1 MTNKKYLLGL
11 LIVTLF
17 VSCDKKPNDRYIDFG
32 GKKQHILDL
41 GEGEPTVV
49 FITGMNC
56 GLQFFDSVQR
66 EVSKLTRTLS
76 YDRSG
81 LGKSD
86 IIDSIR
92 TIDQMTE
99 ELSRILEKENFK
111 PPYILVG
118 HSYGGA
124 VARYFVHKHPDKT
137 AGIVFVDCAND
148 EVFFDSLIVTNK
160 RSKEELYGIDTTAT
174 IGEQLEMKYVFYNDS
189 VLRQVEFK
197 ATVPTHLLIATNI
210 PGFPE
215 DLMRIRINTYR
226 QFNKFAPQMKYIYT
240 DKSGHHIQKDEPE
253 LVIKSIKE
261 IMDEVSANRR

>member
-1 MTNKKYLLGL
+1 MINDKYLLGL
-11 LIVTLF
+11 LIITLC
-17 VSCDKKPNDRYIDFG
+17 VSCDNKPNDRYIDFS

-86 IIDSIR
+86 ILDSTR

-99 ELSRILEKENFK
+99 ELNRILVSENFK
-111 PPYILVG
+111 APYILVG

-148 EVFFDSLIVTNK
+148 EIFFDSLILTNK
-160 RSKEELYGIDTTAT
+160 RSKEELYSVDTTAS
-174 IGEQLEMKYVFYNDS
+174 IGEQLEMKYVMY
-189 VLRQVEFK
+189 
-197 ATVPTHLLIATNI
+197 
-210 PGFPE
+210 
-215 DLMRIRINTYR
+215 
-226 QFNKFAPQMKYIYT
+226 
-240 DKSGHHIQKDEPE
+240 
-253 LVIKSIKE
+253 
-261 IMDEVSANRR
+261 